1 MRLGATLATR
11 DTQLSAAAATAGVPL
26 VAVK

>member
-11 DTQLSAAAATAGVPL
+11 DAQLSAAAASGESLGAPL
-26 VAVK
+26 G